1 MLSGSASA
9 PLPSTST
16 AVFLQ
21 KSCVQHRYIRSRDTS
36 GIVERPERLR
46 AVHVGLAAAAA
57 RLEEAFATQQS
68 PNTSAIAREADELAS
83 ALGRL
88 NLANP
93 GSATGATGRGPVQF
107 VHSDAFVDILNNAA
121 VKFIHGDIE
130 GDVYLENL
138 KRWAAESRA
147 NIDKGESEIPE
158 GLSQGDLYLC
168 PESLLAIQG
177 ALGTIC
183 EAVDTVVGPEPSRNG
198 EGAGPMKRA
207 FVAVRPP
214 GHHCGENTPSGFCF
228 VNNVA
233 VAAAHAHLRHGI
245 NRVVILDIDLHHG
258 NGTQSIVWQINEE
271 SYRKALEQEAGAPPE
286 KPGLQAYYGSIHDVL
301 SYPCEDGKLELVQA
315 ASVSI
320 HGPHGQHIEN
330 VHLQP
335 YSSEQQFW
343 DELYAGP
350 YARLLRKAGEFLD
363 ETRGPGDDVLV
374 FISCGFDA
382 SEHEYPSMSRHHR
395 NVPTSFY
402 RRFANTT
409 RKFADQYAR
418 GRLISVLE
426 GGYSDRALTS
436 GAMAHLTGL
445 AETDGLTANES
456 WWSLNNII
464 ELEKATKKRRGG
476 RVSQP
481 TASAPWLARAVE
493 VFAGIDS
500 SHLVPPTASA
510 RNAIPPS
517 SRVLREKK
525 TPNTDEEQKQDLSAK
540 KLSVKKTSGKK
551 ELGSDV
557 FVKPEDTQQPDLS
570 DSTSDS
576 SLSSLSDAAEGQ
588 APKRL
593 PRVILKLGPRP
604 NDAES

>member
-68 PNTSAIAREADELAS
+68 PNTSAIAREVNGAAAQAQTTEADELAS

-158 GLSQGDLYLC
+158 GLSQGDLYRMSFRTPPIDSNLQHVLYLVC

-214 GHHCGENTPSGFCF
+214 GHHCGE
-228 VNNVA
+228 V
-233 VAAAHAHLRHGI
+233 
-245 NRVVILDIDLHHG
+245 
-258 NGTQSIVWQINEE
+258 
-271 SYRKALEQEAGAPPE
+271 RKL
-286 KPGLQAYYGSIHDVL
+286 
-301 SYPCEDGKLELVQA
+301 C
-315 ASVSI
+315 
-320 HGPHGQHIEN
+320 
-330 VHLQP
+330 
-335 YSSEQQFW
+335 
-343 DELYAGP
+343 
-350 YARLLRKAGEFLD
+350 
-363 ETRGPGDDVLV
+363 
-374 FISCGFDA
+374 
-382 SEHEYPSMSRHHR
+382 
-395 NVPTSFY
+395 TS
-402 RRFANTT
+402 
-409 RKFADQYAR
+409 
-418 GRLISVLE
+418 
-426 GGYSDRALTS
+426 
-436 GAMAHLTGL
+436 
-445 AETDGLTANES
+445 
-456 WWSLNNII
+456 
-464 ELEKATKKRRGG
+464 
-476 RVSQP
+476 
-481 TASAPWLARAVE
+481 
-493 VFAGIDS
+493 
-500 SHLVPPTASA
+500 
-510 RNAIPPS
+510 
-517 SRVLREKK
+517 
-525 TPNTDEEQKQDLSAK
+525 
-540 KLSVKKTSGKK
+540 
-551 ELGSDV
+551 
-557 FVKPEDTQQPDLS
+557 
-570 DSTSDS
+570 
-576 SLSSLSDAAEGQ
+576 
-588 APKRL
+588 
-593 PRVILKLGPRP
+593 
-604 NDAES
+604 